1 MALRRNKIP
10 KIAGGIALSLL
21 ALLLISVAVIWIK
34 IPGWVIHN
42 LEGYTEEKTEGA
54 YTLSIG
60 SMNRKFFPFSIKFS
74 DVTLAPCKPPL
85 TPEPVDSR
93 KTFLTLDAREILLEN
108 IDLNSL
114 VFNRAF
120 VCRNIR
126 ITKPAVKLE
135 EEEFLQPDTLQ
146 VTGSMISE
154 IRPLFNYLNRVDIKK
169 IEFEEA
175 SFGFF
180 SAMGDSNIIS
190 RADRVSVD
198 VLGFKTDAQ
207 MIQRQK
213 QFFETEDVLIRMND
227 FRNDMGDSIHVL
239 TIDTLLYSLKTT
251 DIRAAG
257 FKLFPELL
265 PAAKNHLE
273 VTVPQVYVKSRSITR
288 FALNDSLKIRY
299 LEFNNPEI
307 RFYQKENPAQ
317 LNLEDLD
324 NFDLYELV
332 QNHFTKMEVDS
343 FYLNSA
349 HLEIFR
355 QPDREQYRQQYQSVD
370 IVLNGFLLDSA
381 SARNKEKLFHA
392 DNIEMQVAGYH
403 LRLEDDE
410 HHFRADSMFVSTF
423 TNRLGVKKIHIH
435 PENISELSSRT
446 EVDIECEELN
456 IEEVDLRN
464 LYHTRSLPTS
474 KIEVIE
480 PDVQLLYRLE
490 KEKRQKEEGG
500 GLLFELV
507 TDYLQG
513 VYSNLVYIERG
524 RLDIKNM
531 YRGALQGYFE
541 ANFNFSLTDFSLDSA
556 SVQRTDKFF
565 YATNFDLRF
574 SDYHMRLVD
583 DLHKL
588 DVGQIFVSSINQQV
602 RIENL
607 NLHPVLEEITRADME
622 RFNRSELYTIFVP
635 QINLAGVDL
644 RNAFF
649 NKKLYIS
656 NFSILNPEI
665 NFENFSI
672 LRTDREKMEL
682 TEFYQ
687 LVFNYLEDFDIRQF
701 SVPNGKLTWVNH
713 TRRGS
718 TTSFDNEF
726 SASLENFR
734 LNEDELHKDRLFFS
748 DNFDVTIKD
757 QEFALSDSVH
767 VLKGS
772 EIKLSSVNQSV
783 QVNNALLF
791 PLITSSKY
799 DQLNTTYQVTIPQL
813 NISGFDFREA
823 WYSQAPE
830 IDIIE
835 LVSPRFQIYSREGAT
850 RGLDLNAYRFP
861 MPSFVESLKLNE
873 FKILNGQ
880 ATTYQTSGL
889 RHSARAG
896 FSFSLSMPGT
906 ELKNDSLHQIEIS
919 SKNIQLTISGFKAPL
934 DELHNLDIGTIGFDR
949 ERKVISVEDLKVSP
963 FMSAL
968 NNNVFNISAPAIMFS
983 EFDLN
988 EALNNNNFEFRDILV
1003 KNPDIFIEINREMKD
1018 DTLEFLQTLDLYPY
1032 VEKLVNRIAVDNLR
1046 LQNANLHFNWLQKQL
1061 FNNKINLRF
1070 QDIRIGE
1077 NQPPANMLNSKEFE
1091 ISTTGLSAKSNDGL
1105 YLFSADSLIYNS
1117 AMHKVS
1123 LRNIAVKPGIE
1134 RNQFPLQTGFQT
1146 DVAEAQIAY
1155 VELQDINERRWLQ
1168 DNILDAGKL
1177 EIGPAEVSIFRNKRF
1192 PFNPKQRPAWP
1203 QDLIKNL
1210 KQPFMFD
1217 SVLLMPS
1224 QIRYSELMGIS
1235 DQPGFIEFN
1244 DVTFA
1249 GSALSNIEHEIRKNG
1264 HFHLNAKARLLNH
1277 AQLGVQ
1283 FTFDLLCPDY
1293 SHSATGMLEPMP
1305 LYPLNSMITKTDP
1318 LKIEEGFLN
1327 RLEFDLSFNNTLA
1340 TGQLYLG
1347 YDNLKIAVLDY
1358 SGDEIQKDRFASF
1371 LANRMVIQSQNPKSG
1386 ELLPVAVSYPRD
1398 EQRSVLNYWWKSIYS
1413 GARKILGMER

>member
-1 MALRRNKIP
+1 MALWRKKIP
-10 KIAGGIALSLL
+10 KVAGGIALSLL

-42 LEGYTEEKTEGA
+42 LEGYTEKKSEGA
-54 YTLSIG
+54 YTLTIEN
-60 SMNRKFFPFSIKFS
+60 MNRKFFPFSIKFS
-74 DVTLAPCKPPL
+74 GVTLAPCESQL
-85 TPEPVDSR
+85 AAEPVDSR

-108 IDLNSL
+108 IGLKSL
-114 VFNRAF
+114 VFDRAF
-120 VCRNIR
+120 ICQNIR
-126 ITKPAVKLE
+126 ITKPVVKLE
-135 EEEFLQPDTLQ
+135 GEEFLQPDTLQ

-154 IRPLFNYLNRVDIKK
+154 IRPLFNYLKQVDIKK

-180 SAMGDSNIIS
+180 SALGDSNFIS

-239 TIDTLLYSLKTT
+239 SIDTLLYSLKTT
-251 DIRAAG
+251 DIKAAG
-257 FKLFPELL
+257 FRLFPVVRTGK
-265 PAAKNHLE
+265 KNHFE

-299 LEFNNPEI
+299 LEFNHPEI

-317 LNLEDLD
+317 LNLDDLH

-355 QPDREQYRQQYQSVD
+355 QPDRQQYRQQFQSVD

-381 SARNKEKLFHA
+381 SAGNKEKLFHA

-410 HHFRADSMFVSTF
+410 HHFRADSLFVSTF
-423 TNRLGVKKIHIH
+423 SNRLGVKKIHIH
-435 PENISELSSRT
+435 PENVPEPSSRT
-446 EVDIECEELN
+446 EVNIECEELN
-456 IEEVDLRN
+456 IEEVDFLN
-464 LYHTRSLPTS
+464 LYHTRSLPTAG
-474 KIEVIE
+474 IEVIE
-480 PDVQLLYRLE
+480 PDVRLLYRLE
-490 KEKRQKEEGG
+490 KEKRQKEEEG

-507 TDYLQG
+507 TDYLRG
-513 VYSNLVYIERG
+513 VYSNLVYIEGG

-531 YRGALQGYFE
+531 YRGALHGYFE

-565 YATNFDLRF
+565 YATHFDLRF

-588 DVGQIFVSSINQQV
+588 DVEQIFVSSINQQV

-607 NLHPVLEEITRADME
+607 NLHPVLEEISRDDMV
-622 RFNRSELYTIFVP
+622 RFNRSELFTISVP
-635 QINLAGVDL
+635 QINLSGVDL

-649 NKKLYIS
+649 NKKLRIS
-656 NFSILNPEI
+656 GFSIINPEI
-665 NFENFSI
+665 YFENFGI
-672 LRTDREKMEL
+672 LRADREKMEL
-682 TEFYQ
+682 SEFYQ

-701 SVPNGKLTWVNH
+701 SVPDGKLTWVNH
-713 TRRGS
+713 TRRGR

-734 LNEDELHKDRLFFS
+734 LNEDELQKDRLFFS

-772 EIKLSSVNQSV
+772 EIRLSSVNHSV

-791 PLITSSKY
+791 PLITSPKY
-799 DQLNTTYQVTIPQL
+799 SQLNTTYQVAIPQL
-813 NISGFDFREA
+813 NISGFDFRKA

-830 IDIIE
+830 IDKIE
-835 LVSPRFQIYSREGAT
+835 LVSPRFQIYSKEGAT

-873 FKILNGQ
+873 FKISNGQ
-880 ATTYQTSGL
+880 ATTYLTSGF
-889 RHSARAG
+889 RQNARSG

-906 ELKNDSLHQIEIS
+906 ELKNDSLHQVEIS
-919 SKNIQLTISGFKAPL
+919 SDNIQLTISGFKAPL
-934 DELHNLDIGTIGFDR
+934 DEVHNLDIGTIGFDR

-963 FMSAL
+963 FMSAR
-968 NNNVFNISAPAIMFS
+968 NNNVFNISAPAITFS
-983 EFDLN
+983 EFDLS

-1003 KNPDIFIEINREMKD
+1003 SNPDVFIEINREMQD

-1032 VEKLVNRIAVDNLR
+1032 VEALVNRIAVNNLR

-1070 QDIRIGE
+1070 HDIQIGE

-1091 ISTTGLSAKSNDGL
+1091 ISTSGLAAESKNGMYS
-1105 YLFSADSLIYNS
+1105 FTTDSLIYNS
-1117 AMHKVS
+1117 AMHQVS
-1123 LRNIAVKPGIE
+1123 LKNIAIKPVVE
-1134 RNQFPLQTGFQT
+1134 RTQFPLQTGFQT

-1155 VELQDINERRWLQ
+1155 IELRDIDERKWLQ
-1168 DNILDAGKL
+1168 ENILDAGRL
-1177 EIGPAEVSIFRNKRF
+1177 EIGPAEFSIFRNKRF
-1192 PFNPKQRPAWP
+1192 PFDPEQRPAWP
-1203 QDLIKNL
+1203 QDLIKEL
-1210 KQPFMFD
+1210 KQSFMFD

-1224 QIRYSELMGIS
+1224 HIRYSELMGIS
-1235 DQPGFIEFN
+1235 DEPGYIEFN
-1244 DVTFA
+1244 DLTFA
-1249 GSALSNIEHEIRKNG
+1249 GGALSNIGNEIKRNG
-1264 HFHLNAKARLLNH
+1264 HFNLNAKASLMNH

-1293 SHSATGMLEPMP
+1293 SHSATGTLEPMP

-1318 LKIEEGFLN
+1318 LKIEDGYLN
-1327 RLEFDLSFNNTLA
+1327 RLEFDLSFNNTQA

-1347 YDNLKIAVLDY
+1347 YNNLKIAVLDF

-1371 LANRMVIQSQNPKSG
+1371 LANRLVIQSQNPKSG
-1386 ELLPVAVSYPRD
+1386 ELVPVEISYPRD
-1398 EQRSVLNYWWKSIYS
+1398 EQRSVLNFWWKSIYS
-1413 GARKILGMER
+1413 GAREILGMER